1 MRFKVLET
9 IELRSLGWRRT
20 AEMSQYYEQ
29 NITKMTGR
37 GFRPK
42 SRMTNI
48 DPEPESSNLE
58 ASKEGEKASS
68 MSGLSVTVDGEKLFV
83 QSKST
88 AALKAAKKAIV
99 GHYCQ
104 DRAWSE
110 VYRGIK
116 YTKEQIMALSGSRL
130 CHLLPPNWGNIMA
143 SLPKHVCK
151 PYSSGLVSVTFSLR
165 IY

>member
-9 IELRSLGWRRT
+9 IELRSLGWRRS

-29 NITKMTGR
+29 NVSKMTER

-48 DPEPESSNLE
+48 DPEPESSNME
-58 ASKEGEKASS
+58 ASKEGEKVSS
-68 MSGLSVTVDGEKLFV
+68 TSAMSGLSVTVDGEKLFV

-88 AALKAAKKAIV
+88 EALKAAKKAIV

-130 CHLLPPNWGNIMA
+130 CHLLPPNWGNVMA

-151 PYSSGLVSVTFSLR
+151 PYSSGLVSVT
-165 IY
+165 I